1 MIILKEINIALDTIN
16 EKLISFPLD
25 INNNPILDRPTLIES
40 LTSKE
45 TSSSSLSKLFYSLLP
60 LSEHVCHVCGTSF
73 PTKKNNAD
81 TCSDACRSKKR
92 HIKKSLS
99 LIGADNEDFIQV
111 FNLHVKKLDADNF
124 TFSSSYLLNNMRD
137 FEEIV
142 ERLFPRDLKYLIL
155 SNQASI

>member
-1 MIILKEINIALDTIN
+1 MLILKELKIALDTKDG
-16 EKLISFPLD
+16 KLISFPLD
-25 INNNPILDRPTLIES
+25 GNNEPILDRPTLIES
-40 LTSKE
+40 LTLKE
-45 TSSSSLSKLFYSLLP
+45 TSSALSKLFYSLLP
-60 LSEHVCHVCGTSF
+60 SSEHVCHVCGTLF

-92 HIKKSLS
+92 HIKKSLN
-99 LIGADNEDFIQV
+99 LIGADNETFVQV

-124 TFSSSYLLNNMRD
+124 TFSSSYLHENMQE

-142 ERLFPRDLKYLIL
+142 KRLSPRDLKYLIL

>member
-1 MIILKEINIALDTIN
+1 MLILEELKIALDT
-16 EKLISFPLD
+16 KDGRLVSFPLD
-25 INNNPILDRPTLIES
+25 VNNEPILDRPTLIES

-45 TSSSSLSKLFYSLLP
+45 TSSALSKLFYSLLP
-60 LSEHVCHVCGTSF
+60 SSEHVCHVCGTLF

-99 LIGADNEDFIQV
+99 LIGVDNEAFIRV

-124 TFSSSYLLNNMRD
+124 TLSSSYLHENMRE

-142 ERLFPRDLKYLIL
+142 ERLSPRDLKYLIL
-155 SNQASI
+155 SNQTSI